1 MIERF
6 PEMELTEDSDY
17 FKKIPPSTFDDKNI
31 IEQYGK
37 KLREL
42 RTERGCSLQRVA
54 DYIGVDFQATSQV
67 EKGVRKKISRNRL
80 LLLCAFFRCSP
91 EVVLGLEPNTTR
103 VELFFDRQSRD
114 RAFYVMAKARKT
126 ERLQHKNEKGSASGQ
141 GPMRSLLARFLLFQ
155 KIHVDLGAGDQRAG
169 VVGDIDLEKADV
181 TADPDRSADGGER
194 FGLHRRAQI
203 VDRAVQRDV
212 VLAVVD
218 ARERARG
225 GVSHRVEKAAVH
237 AAPDVGIF
245 RRDVGGQHAFF
256 LVDRNDADAV
266 VTDKAAV
273 LARKHFLIIFDHGAF
288 ASFWRGMLY

>member
-54 DYIGVDFQATSQV
+54 DYIGVNFQAISQV

-114 RAFYVMAKARKT
+114 RAFYVVDHLVSLDYPHETDVALLM
-126 ERLQHKNEKGSASGQ
+126 QFFSA
-141 GPMRSLLARFLLFQ
+141 
-155 KIHVDLGAGDQRAG
+155 V
-169 VVGDIDLEKADV
+169 
-181 TADPDRSADGGER
+181 
-194 FGLHRRAQI
+194 
-203 VDRAVQRDV
+203 
-212 VLAVVD
+212 
-218 ARERARG
+218 
-225 GVSHRVEKAAVH
+225 
-237 AAPDVGIF
+237 
-245 RRDVGGQHAFF
+245 
-256 LVDRNDADAV
+256 
-266 VTDKAAV
+266 
-273 LARKHFLIIFDHGAF
+273 
-288 ASFWRGMLY
+288 